1 MLKKKNKPDVRKF
14 SKQELWSMIDHNNL
28 PKHVAVIMDGNGRW
42 ARSRMLPRVAGHRVG
57 MESALKIVEVASD
70 LGLNVLTLYAF
81 SAENWRR
88 PADEVGALMKL
99 LVEFLKRELISMKKN
114 NICFQT
120 IGRIAGLPDWVQQQI
135 KWSIDQ
141 TCKNTG
147 LILNVALN
155 YGGQQEIVDAVK
167 GIVRDVEHK
176 RLDINE
182 LDEETFSGYLYTAD
196 LPDPDLLIRTSGEMR
211 ISNFL
216 LWQLAYAE
224 MLITPTLWPDFR
236 KREFLQAILEY
247 QQRERRFGTIGKL
260 VQSK

>member
-1 MLKKKNKPDVRKF
+1 MLKKKNKRDIKRF
-14 SKQELWSMIDHNNL
+14 SKQELWSIIDHSNL
-28 PKHVAVIMDGNGRW
+28 PKHVAIIMDGNGRW
-42 ARSRMLPRVAGHRVG
+42 ARARMLPRVAGHRVG

-70 LGLNVLTLYAF
+70 LGIKVLTLYAF

-120 IGRIAGLPDWVQQQI
+120 IGRIAGLPGWVQQQI
-135 KWSIDQ
+135 KWSIEQ
-141 TCKNTG
+141 TCQNTG

-155 YGGQQEIVDAVK
+155 YSGRLEIVDAVK
-167 GIVRDVEHK
+167 GIIKDIEQK
-176 RLDINE
+176 GLELDK
-182 LDEETFSGYLYTAD
+182 LDEETFSNYLYTAD
-196 LPDPDLLIRTSGEMR
+196 LSDPDLLIRTSGEMR

-224 MLITPTLWPDFR
+224 LLITPTLWPDFR
-236 KREFLQAILEY
+236 QREFLQAILEY

-260 VQSK
+260 AQSK